1 MKMTVRLVVSAV
13 LLLVTCAAPVL
24 ADGGG
29 PIPTK
34 PPRSLGVSGK

>member
-1 MKMTVRLVVSAV
+1 MRTTLRIVLSAV
-13 LLLVTCAAPVL
+13 LLIATCAVPVL

-34 PPRSLGVSGK
+34 PPRSLSGTK